1 MDSTCRHAERI
12 RAMNRFYVDKS
23 QIQGEWVSITGED
36 LKHITR
42 VLRLAA
48 GDRVTICDGNNTDYE
63 GTIERVEKGEV
74 RVRLGSAVE
83 TGTEADVEM
92 VLYQAVAKGTKMEF
106 IIQKGTELGVSAFV
120 PVITS
125 RTVVRIEDRRDAEK
139 KQQRWQRIAMESAKQ
154 CRRGRIPVV
163 KAVLDFDRALEEMAG
178 FSLALLPHAAEGGLP
193 IGRIP
198 GTAGDYGSIA
208 IMVGP
213 EGGFDDD
220 EVKRAVQRGITVV
233 NMGPRILR
241 TETAGI
247 AAAAIFMYR
256 FGDLG
261 GLG

>member
-1 MDSTCRHAERI
+1 MGSTCRHAERI

-23 QIQGEWVSITGED
+23 QIKGEWVTITGED
-36 LKHITR
+36 VKHITR

-63 GTIERVEKGEV
+63 GIIEWTGKDEV
-74 RVRLGSAVE
+74 KVRLGRAVE

-92 VLYQAVAKGTKMEF
+92 VLYQAVAKGTKMEL

-125 RTVVRIEDRRDAEK
+125 RTVVRVEDQRDAQK
-139 KQQRWQRIAMESAKQ
+139 KQQRWQRIAMEAAKQ
-154 CRRGRIPVV
+154 CRRGRIPIV
-163 KAVLDFDRALEEMAG
+163 KTVLGFDQALEEMAG

-193 IGRIP
+193 IGHIP
-198 GTAGDYGSIA
+198 GKAGDYGSIA

-220 EVKRAVQRGITVV
+220 EVKRAVQRGITIV
-233 NMGPRILR
+233 NMGPRTLR

-247 AAAAIFMYR
+247 AAAAILMYR

-261 GLG
+261 GL